1 MAQKTMQVSIVS
13 HEGEIYNGK
22 ATMFYAKGADGDI
35 GIAPGH
41 LQLLTSIAPGAVRVE
56 KPDGEE
62 ELLYVSGGILEV
74 QPSQVTILAD
84 QIERPVDVNETLAK
98 KAKEEAEKML
108 AARKAGSD
116 EYREAQM
123 DLAEAMAKLRVLEIV
138 RLRKGRTH

>member
-41 LQLLTSIAPGAVRVE
+41 LQLLTSIAPGAIRVE

-98 KAKEEAEKML
+98 KAKEEAK
-108 AARKAGSD
+108 KKGTFI
-116 EYREAQM
+116 YTHTH
-123 DLAEAMAKLRVLEIV
+123 VLE
-138 RLRKGRTH
+138 T

>member
-74 QPSQVTILAD
+74 QLVRLPFLRSNR
-84 QIERPVDVNETLAK
+84 RPVDVNETLK
-98 KAKEEAEKML
+98 KP
-108 AARKAGSD
+108 
-116 EYREAQM
+116 
-123 DLAEAMAKLRVLEIV
+123 
-138 RLRKGRTH
+138 RKG

>member
-1 MAQKTMQVSIVS
+1 M
-13 HEGEIYNGK
+13 
-22 ATMFYAKGADGDI
+22 
-35 GIAPGH
+35 
-41 LQLLTSIAPGAVRVE
+41 
-56 KPDGEE
+56 
-62 ELLYVSGGILEV
+62 YVSGGILEV